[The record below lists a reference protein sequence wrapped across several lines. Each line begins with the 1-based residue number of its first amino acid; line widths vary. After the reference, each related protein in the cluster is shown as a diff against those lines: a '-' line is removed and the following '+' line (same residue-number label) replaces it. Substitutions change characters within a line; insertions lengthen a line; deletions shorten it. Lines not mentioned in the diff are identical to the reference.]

1 MMGGLES
8 PAWVPPP
15 ARLRISHETCKSC
28 HVPGPTPE
36 MQMPC
41 GSGRQSARW
50 ALESP
55 CLGSNPPTG
64 RAMLGKAPRGSAPR
78 FAPIFQHNGSPAY
91 SIFVEVKGTENICT
105 YNLNVS
111 KHVIRV
117 TVITA
122 Y

>member
-1 MMGGLES
+1 MMGAGVPLSGLKC
-8 PAWVPPP
+8 
-15 ARLRISHETCKSC
+15 TY
-28 HVPGPTPE
+28 
-36 MQMPC
+36 
-41 GSGRQSARW
+41 
-50 ALESP
+50 
-55 CLGSNPPTG
+55 G
-64 RAMLGKAPRGSAPR
+64 RAMLGKAPRGSALR